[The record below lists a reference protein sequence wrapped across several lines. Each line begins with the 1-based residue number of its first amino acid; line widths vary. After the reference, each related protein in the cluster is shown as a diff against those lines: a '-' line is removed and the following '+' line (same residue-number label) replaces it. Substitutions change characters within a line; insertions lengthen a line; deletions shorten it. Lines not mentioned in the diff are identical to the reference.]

1 MAAPAILKIDI
12 LADASKANAA
22 LSGVATTG
30 KNKLGGLAKLAGGA
44 LATTAVVNFGTA
56 PVTAATDAAVASERL
71 QAVFKATG
79 DTTGKAAKQ
88 AEDYA
93 SSLSKKIGVDDDSI
107 IAAQAQLATFSAVSD
122 ETARSAGIFDDATA
136 AAADLAAA
144 GFGTLDSNSVQLGKA
159 LQDPVKGLAA
169 LSKSGVTFT
178 DSQKEQIK
186 ALQESGDLLGAQ
198 KIVLKAVEDQV
209 GGTAEATVTSQDKMT
224 VAFGE
229 VQESV
234 GNALLPV
241 LEKLAP
247 ILETIAGFV
256 EDNITWLLP
265 LAGALGVLAV
275 AWQVA
280 TIAST
285 LFGISMAAAFWPIL
299 AIIAGVAALIAIGVI
314 LVKNWDTIKKA
325 FQAVFDWVKKNWPLI
340 LAILT
345 GPIGLA
351 VLAIVRNWDTIK
363 NAVKGVFD
371 WIKGAASDVWEWVV
385 DKFNAIKD
393 AIVDAFSGIADII
406 KRPLNAVIDMLN
418 RFEVPKVTIGGGDP
432 LGPFGP
438 SLPEVTIGGW
448 GLPHI
453 PRLATGGSVLQTGL
467 AVVHRG
473 ETFSGVGNT
482 MGSATVINLTVTA
495 AGLGA
500 DSPEIQRAVV
510 KALRGYVGRNG
521 PLPIPIR
528 TVA

>member
-1 MAAPAILKIDI
+1 M
-12 LADASKANAA
+12 
-22 LSGVATTG
+22 
-30 KNKLGGLAKLAGGA
+30 
-44 LATTAVVNFGTA
+44 
-56 PVTAATDAAVASERL
+56 
-71 QAVFKATG
+71 G
-79 DTTGKAAKQ
+79 DTTGEAAKA

-93 SSLSKKIGVDDDSI
+93 AALSKKIAVDDEAI
-107 IAAQAQLATFSAVSD
+107 IAAQTQLATFGAVSD
-122 ETARSAGIFDDATA
+122 ETARAAGIFDRATA

-144 GFGTLDSNSVQLGKA
+144 GFGSLDTNSVQLGKA
-159 LQDPVKGLAA
+159 LQDPIKGLTA
-169 LSKSGVTFT
+169 LGRSGVTFT
-178 DSQKEQIK
+178 KAQKDQIA
-186 ALQESGDLLGAQ
+186 ALQKSGDLLGAQ
-198 KIVLKAVEDQV
+198 KVVLAAVESQV
-209 GGTAEATVTSQDKMT
+209 KGTAEATATSQDKMT
-224 VAFGE
+224 LAFGE
-229 VQESV
+229 TQEAV

-247 ILETIAGFV
+247 ILQNIAAFV
-256 EDNITWLLP
+256 QENINWLLP
-265 LAGALGVLAV
+265 LVAAIGSLVLVIKAV
-275 AWQVA
+275 TTVQAIWNAVMTA
-280 TIAST
+280 NPIG
-285 LFGISMAAAFWPIL
+285 LIVIGI
-299 AIIAGVAALIAIGVI
+299 AALIIGI
-314 LVKNWDTIKKA
+314 IALVKNWDKVKAA
-325 FQAVFDWVKKNWPLI
+325 FQFVFNWLKKNWPTL

-363 NAVKGVFD
+363 NAVLGV
-371 WIKGAASDVWEWVV
+371 
-385 DKFNAIKD
+385 FNAIKD
-393 AIVDAFSGIADII
+393 AATSAWRWVTDKFNAMKDGIVNAFSGIADII

-482 MGSATVINLTVTA
+482 MGGATVINVQVTA

-521 PLPIPIR
+521 PLPIPVRSI
-528 TVA
+528 A